1 VFLLF
6 PLEKVFKKLTKSH
19 IMNKKEIGITLAV
32 VVVGGLIVYGLVYA
46 AQKLMNKKK
55 DADQDQTTATLKVVT
70 DAA

>member
-1 VFLLF
+1 
-6 PLEKVFKKLTKSH
+6 
-19 IMNKKEIGITLAV
+19 MNKKEIGITLAV